1 MIKTYYISVSAP
13 DNVLTSRVPILNP
26 LGGIRSI
33 DQRMWLYEGYPSP
46 KWVTR
51 WNRYPVLWTN
61 PHLAYYQVHSPMVRI
76 ELDEDMVN
84 LTLVQYTLKQLN
96 T

>member
-33 DQRMWLYEGYPSP
+33 DQHMWLYEGYPSP

-61 PHLAYYQVHSPMVRI
+61 RYSVSGRPFEVSI
-76 ELDEDMVN
+76 EEDVVN
-84 LTLVQYTLKQLN
+84 LLVAQHTLTQLN
-96 T
+96 M